1 MAVYHLKVGFG
12 SRAGGQSAAAK
23 SDYIERDGRYER
35 DRDELEHRE
44 SGHMPAWAEDDPRA
58 YWQAAD
64 AHERANGRL
73 YSEIQF
79 ALPHELDASGRR
91 ALAGAFAA
99 QVCAGERLPYTLA
112 IHRGGADGANPH
124 AHLMFS
130 ERGHDGIA
138 RSAEQWFKRH
148 NPTAPERGGARKSRA
163 AKAGDWLDTTRQTW
177 EQTANRALE
186 QAGRE
191 ARIDHRSLADRR
203 DAAERA
209 GELDRA
215 AELSRAPNIHLGPS
229 RHRASDGAAAREKRR
244 QARRVER
251 ANAAHAAERDT
262 ARRQVARMEREIA
275 AVGARLQETYDRVRR
290 ALDARVQQAGRA
302 ILAGAAAAQRAG
314 RALGRAGAALGRSA
328 ERRSAAVYHV
338 EQDLGG
344 AGRALGRAS
353 AALSR
358 SERLRSA
365 GVRQVEQVHGRT
377 ARHLERTC
385 RESDQ
390 GLQRTRA
397 AFGRGLTAVRAAVEH
412 PRTRPPGVP
421 DRVQGL
427 IDNLIARSR
436 DRGGPSR

>member
-12 SRAGGQSAAAK
+12 SRAGGQSARAK
-23 SDYIERDGRYER
+23 NEYIEREGRYADDREER
-35 DRDELEHRE
+35 EHVE
-44 SGHMPAWAEDDPRA
+44 HGHMPAWAQDDPHA

-73 YSEIQF
+73 YSEVQF
-79 ALPHELDASGRR
+79 ALPRELDAAGRR
-91 ALAGAFAA
+91 ELAGAFAV
-99 QVCAGERLPYTLA
+99 QVCGRERLPYTLA
-112 IHRGGADGANPH
+112 LHRGGADGENPH

-130 ERGHDGIA
+130 ERGNDGIA

-148 NPTAPERGGARKSRA
+148 NPKAPERGGARKSRA
-163 AKAGDWLDTTRQTW
+163 AKAGDWLDTTRQAW

-186 QAGRE
+186 QAGRAE
-191 ARIDHRSLADRR
+191 RIDGRSLPDRR
-203 DAAERA
+203 DAAHRE
-209 GELDRA
+209 GDLERA
-215 AELSRAPNIHLGPS
+215 AELSREPNVHRGPGQYLKD
-229 RHRASDGAAAREKRR
+229 RGRASATVAQAEAVDQRTATAR
-244 QARRVER
+244 
-251 ANAAHAAERDT
+251 AERD
-262 ARRQVARMEREIA
+262 ADRRQVERLEREIA

-290 ALDARVQQAGRA
+290 AFDARLQHAGRA
-302 ILAGAAAAQRAG
+302 IRAGAAAVKRSG

-328 ERRSAAVYHV
+328 DRRSAAVYHV
-338 EQDLGG
+338 EQN
-344 AGRALGRAS
+344 LGRAS
-353 AALSR
+353 AVLSR
-358 SERLRSA
+358 TERLRSA

-390 GLQRTRA
+390 GIQRTRA
-397 AFGRGLTAVRAAVEH
+397 AFGRGLKAVRAGVEH
-412 PRTRPPGVP
+412 KPHGLP